1 MSALFSAVRQPRRI
15 GARGWWQAAGLTAG
29 FYVVAVLAWP
39 RHEVESEAPRV
50 VEPELVFMRLPA
62 PRTVASSSAP
72 RTVASSRPVSPQR
85 RRAVTVRATP
95 PAIVA
100 SVEPAPRVEAP
111 PAETEVEA
119 EAGTEG
125 SADEG
130 EGGGGGG
137 DGPPG
142 AGVEGGV
149 PGANGEAV
157 GVSLVREPPRLL
169 QRCLPRYPAEAER
182 DELEGEVVLTVIV
195 GRDGRV
201 EPDSIRVTRSQ
212 RPFDAAAIEAV
223 RRWLFSPAVGRD
235 GRVVR
240 VIVEVPV
247 RFVLT

>member
-1 MSALFSAVRQPRRI
+1 MSALFSAVRQPRRV

-39 RHEVESEAPRV
+39 RHEVESEAPRA

-62 PRTVASSSAP
+62 PRAASSAAP
-72 RTVASSRPVSPQR
+72 RTVASSRPASPQR
-85 RRAVTVRATP
+85 RRTVTVRATP
-95 PAIVA
+95 PAVVP
-100 SVEPAPRVEAP
+100 SVEPTPRVEAP
-111 PAETEVEA
+111 PAEVEVDA
-119 EAGTEG
+119 EAGTEA

-130 EGGGGGG
+130 GGGAGG